1 MRRKPATSRF
11 QKAVRRNPGRFL
23 GDGRRCF
30 FQQPGK
36 TIGAIVTGLE
46 KRRKAVVAEEVK
58 A

>member
-11 QKAVRRNPGRFL
+11 QKAVRRNPDRFL
-23 GDGRRCF
+23 GREKEI
-30 FQQPGK
+30 FQRPGE